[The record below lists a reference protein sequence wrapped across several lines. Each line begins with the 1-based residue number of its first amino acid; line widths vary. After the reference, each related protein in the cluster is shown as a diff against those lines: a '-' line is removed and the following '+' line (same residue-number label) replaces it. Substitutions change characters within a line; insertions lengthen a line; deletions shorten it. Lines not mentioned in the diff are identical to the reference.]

1 MYGREAK
8 VIGELVF
15 LEVGEYDGCE
25 GGEKRGAFVYGAV
38 VYGVPYRL
46 GASFE
51 YGGAIEV
58 LVVFYGVAVL
68 DDAFGATESRRG
80 AETVRGAGMESS
92 VKTYSSEVR
101 ALGCICTR
109 IDRDECSPGRTSY
122 KPSTLRAESSSLSWL
137 ILICARAA

>member
-8 VIGELVF
+8 VIGKLVF
-15 LEVGEYDGCE
+15 LEVGKYDGCE

-68 DDAFGATESRRG
+68 DNAFGAAESGRG
-80 AETVRGAGMESS
+80 AEAVRGAGRSQAS
-92 VKTYSSEVR
+92 KH
-101 ALGCICTR
+101 TR
-109 IDRDECSPGRTSY
+109 LKSGRWGVS
-122 KPSTLRAESSSLSWL
+122 
-137 ILICARAA
+137 ARA